1 MARWRP
7 KHKTACLSNFI
18 FPKVFR
24 MGEGTELPVQNTV
37 SCELQTFCGH
47 RNAARLPSFSA
58 YSESG
63 FARQGSLKNIM
74 ATAQF

>member
-1 MARWRP
+1 
-7 KHKTACLSNFI
+7 
-18 FPKVFR
+18 